1 MPGSADVSSASLE
14 HHLTNISFKTMAANP
29 LIRPPAPASPDV
41 AHAPVIPK
49 RIHRLSGDPPSQIQR
64 RNHQSGGKAATVAG
78 DAGPGFHTWPP
89 GHILQDTDSKPLIR
103 IRFPANKI
111 VRRNVR
117 RRDRGQRPQL
127 QKKPWPL
134 SHILQTPDTNPPT
147 RRRSRHCSRGRWP
160 RFSHL
165 AERPHPSNHRF
176 ESTDSQPVPRQK
188 TFGTATWVGV
198 PSYIQ
203 RKSDAK
209 P

>member
-41 AHAPVIPK
+41 ARAPVIPK

-89 GHILQDTDSKPLIR
+89 GHILQTTDTNPLIR

-147 RRRSRHCSRGRWP
+147 RRRSRHCSWGRWP

-165 AERPHPSNHRF
+165 APRPHPANHRY
-176 ESTDSQPVPRQK
+176 ETTDSYPGPRPHRMWRARQ
-188 TFGTATWVGV
+188 
-198 PSYIQ
+198 SY
-203 RKSDAK
+203 
-209 P
+209 PNGFTV

>member
-41 AHAPVIPK
+41 ARAPVIPK

-89 GHILQDTDSKPLIR
+89 GHILQTTDTNPLIR
-103 IRFPANKI
+103 IPAPGLTGCGARASHTQTDSPFEWRSSISN
-111 VRRNVR
+111 
-117 RRDRGQRPQL
+117 PA
-127 QKKPWPL
+127 KK
-134 SHILQTPDTNPPT
+134 PPT
-147 RRRSRHCSRGRWP
+147 RRQSRHCSWGRWP

-165 AERPHPSNHRF
+165 APRPHPSNHRY
-176 ESTDSQPVPRQK
+176 ETTDSYPVPSQQNRSEK
-188 TFGTATWVGV
+188 RSAPRPGSAPPATEETVA
-198 PSYIQ
+198 P
-203 RKSDAK
+203 
-209 P
+209 